1 MKKTC
6 LFGFGLIILFF
17 LSFLFFSYYLEKQ
30 YSINRISLNKDFDA
44 VVVFFGDLDNS
55 GIPDKESLRRLS
67 FALDLYHTH
76 KVKNIIFVGG
86 WRPSKNISGSELMA
100 QKAMSSGVKRE
111 NIFIDSHSRD
121 TLQNWNGAKKIID
134 EKDFKDVI
142 LISSPFHLWRIHYLI
157 KLNHSVNISYVTY
170 DRNAVS
176 PYKSFF
182 ENIIDFG
189 YHAVSFALYL
199 CMPSEFYQYLID
211 KIRI

>member
-1 MKKTC
+1 MC
-6 LFGFGLIILFF
+6 IWIWVIYSIFSEFYFFG
-17 LSFLFFSYYLEKQ
+17 YYLEKH
-30 YSINRISLNKDFDA
+30 YSVNRISLNKNFDA
-44 VVVFFGDLDNS
+44 VVVFFGGFNNS
-55 GIPDKESLRRLS
+55 GKLNKESLRRIS

-86 WRPSKNISGSELMA
+86 WRPSRNISGSELMA
-100 QKAMSSGVKRE
+100 QEAMSLGVKCE

-121 TLQNWNGAKKIID
+121 TIQNWNGAKKII
-134 EKDFKDVI
+134 EKKDFKDII

-157 KLNHSVNISYVTY
+157 KLNHSINISYITY
-170 DRNAVS
+170 DRSTVL

-182 ENIIDFG
+182 ENIIDFS

-199 CMPSEFYQYLID
+199 CMPSEFYQYLIE